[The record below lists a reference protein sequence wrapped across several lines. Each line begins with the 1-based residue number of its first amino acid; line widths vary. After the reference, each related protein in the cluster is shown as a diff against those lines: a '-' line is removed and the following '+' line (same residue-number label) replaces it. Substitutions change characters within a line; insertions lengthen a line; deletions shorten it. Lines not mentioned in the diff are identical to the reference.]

1 MAGMMLGVMFGVLIL
16 TALGLMMGW
25 AVWRIFGLCVEDK
38 VISFPEMIVIIVVMF
53 GLMAMAMGLK
63 SVVGLGA
70 LILLFL
76 LLLFIPFIPRV
87 SQAVRIRQMI
97 RDDIAGYE
105 AALERNP
112 EVPYPHRRLGD
123 IYLEHEDFD
132 RAIEHYQAY
141 VESVEAKPDVRY
153 RLQRAL
159 KTRRRKEMGL
169 RTCPSCGT
177 ENLGRATRCESCG
190 VYLKGTREIVDALTT
205 PEMMRRWKWLIV
217 AFFVPG
223 VLIGLF
229 ASVIPPV
236 ISLILLACSVIATAI
251 FLYGLARDERNR
263 IVREA
268 VATPQE
274 KIIEAIQEPPELRNL
289 DENVGDR

>member
-1 MAGMMLGVMFGVLIL
+1 MLGAFAGVFFGVMIL
-16 TALGLMMGW
+16 TAILLMMGW

-38 VISFPEMIVIIVVMF
+38 VISFVEMIVIIVVMF
-53 GLMAMAMGLK
+53 GLMGMAMGLK

-87 SQAVRIRQMI
+87 SQAVRLRQMI
-97 RDDIAGYE
+97 RSDIAGYE
-105 AALERNP
+105 AALKRNP

-123 IYLEHEDFD
+123 IYLEHEHFD

-159 KTRRRKEMGL
+159 QTRRRKEMGL
-169 RTCPSCGT
+169 RACPSCGT

-190 VYLKGTREIVDALTT
+190 VYLKGAREIVDAMTA

-223 VLIGLF
+223 LIIGLLE
-229 ASVIPPV
+229 SVIPPV
-236 ISLILLACSVIATAI
+236 ISLFLLACSVIATAI
-251 FLYGLARDERNR
+251 FLYGLAREERNR
-263 IVREA
+263 IVREGM
-268 VATPQE
+268 TPQE
-274 KIIEAIQEPPELRNL
+274 RVIASMPDPPNVRGL
-289 DENVGDR
+289 DENVGDE